1 MPAADLHI
9 DELHFPTDAVWV
21 EQITGRDVDP
31 TGAAARPHR
40 HEFHEILWIRSGR
53 ARHVIDG
60 NMVDVGS
67 GTVLVIGRRQVHRYL
82 YARKIEGTA
91 VRFGDDLARPAH
103 GREAM
108 SPVLRRAGGAYDVPS
123 TDVSVLESLLGLLD
137 EDACDRDGR
146 RRQAMGRHLLNALL
160 ALLAGWT
167 DHLRPQ
173 MLAGGRTSPAD
184 TQLYD
189 RFVAL
194 LEESY
199 VSERGARYY
208 ADALGVSQAS
218 LGRVVSD
225 ACGYTVKTAILQ
237 RALTEADRLLRYTD
251 LTVGAIAA
259 RVGFDDPFY
268 FSRLFKRHRG
278 ISPIEFRRRAYMD
291 SHELNRAVLGPG
303 I

>member
-21 EQITGRDVDP
+21 DQIMGRDVDP

-60 NMVDVGS
+60 DIVDVGPS
-67 GTVLVIGRRQVHRYL
+67 TVLVISRRQVHQYL
-82 YARKIEGTA
+82 YARKIEGAA
-91 VRFGDDLARPAH
+91 VRFGDELARPAL
-103 GREAM
+103 GRGAM
-108 SPVLRRAGGAYDVPS
+108 SLVLRRAGGAYDVPPA
-123 TDVSVLESLLGLLD
+123 DVAVLEALLGLLD
-137 EDACDRDGR
+137 DDALDRDS
-146 RRQAMGRHLLNALL
+146 RRQEMGPHLLNALL
-160 ALLAGWT
+160 ALLAGWNGQM
-167 DHLRPQ
+167 RPPR
-173 MLAGGRTSPAD
+173 LAGGRTSPAD
-184 TQLYD
+184 MQLYD

-199 VSERGARYY
+199 TRERGARYY

-251 LTVGAIAA
+251 LTVGAVAA
-259 RVGFDDPFY
+259 RVGFDDAFY

-291 SHELNRAVLGPG
+291 SLELNPAVLGPG
-303 I
+303 S